1 MHRRNQKGEIQV
13 EIGNTHLLD
22 FNEADNTE
30 QGEYDDVIEFA
41 PGEISERE
49 DLIKVYL
56 RDMGKIPLIDKEKEI
71 ELSKQIESSLRQAQ
85 EATFTTRLAI
95 AEVRKLLYKIIIA
108 KKRASDIIDMQ
119 VSSNSTRDKERKLR
133 DRVEKIMRVI
143 EKLEL
148 EYLVAVKEASKKNS
162 IVQLEDVRSH
172 KTFVKHLDQ
181 LKIDPEEI
189 SKISGLVT
197 EVDRNI
203 SQREKEITQ
212 LQQRHNI
219 PPEWCNGR
227 LNPKTHSFKT
237 GAAKQ
242 AYIDIIRYQREIKQ
256 YLNTI
261 GISRDTLQ
269 DVTKQICKG
278 EANAQDAKMAIV
290 KANLRLVVSIA
301 KKYRHQAP
309 GMEFLDLI
317 QEGNI
322 GLMRAVDKFDYQR
335 GYKFSTYATWW
346 IRQSITRAIADQGR
360 TIRIPVHMHERINKM
375 KRTERSLLQE
385 LGRRPTPDEIAEDMG
400 IPTEKVREVLRIVPE
415 TVSLET
421 PIGDDD
427 DDSQLGD
434 FIEDASVLSPAT
446 EAELSILKER
456 IQDALADLSE
466 REREV
471 IVLRFGIEDA
481 TENPLLSETTRKRIA
496 TLCITTGYPKTLEE
510 VGEVFDVTRERIRQI
525 EAKALRKLRHP
536 VRSHRLRGFI
546 E

>member
-1 MHRRNQKGEIQV
+1 MDY
-13 EIGNTHLLD
+13 GNTDLLE
-22 FNEADNTE
+22 FNEADVSDQSE
-30 QGEYDDVIEFA
+30 FDEEIEFE
-41 PGEISERE
+41 PSEISERE
-49 DLIKVYL
+49 DLIKQYL
-56 RDMGKIPLIDKEKEI
+56 REMGRIQLIDKDQEI
-71 ELSKQIESSLRQAQ
+71 ELSQQIETGLRQAQ
-85 EATFTTRLAI
+85 EATFTTRFAI

-119 VSSNSTRDKERKLR
+119 VSSSSTRDKERKLR
-133 DRVEKIMRVI
+133 DKVERVMRTI

-148 EYLVAVKEASKKNS
+148 EYLVAAKDTSKNGSHIELSS
-162 IVQLEDVRSH
+162 IRSH
-172 KTFVKHLDQ
+172 ATFMKHLDQ
-181 LKIDPEEI
+181 LKIDREEI
-189 SKISGLVT
+189 SNISGKVT
-197 EVDRNI
+197 EVEQNV
-203 SQREKEITQ
+203 SHREQEIFR
-212 LQQRHNI
+212 LQKRHKI
-219 PPEWCNGR
+219 PSEWLNGR
-227 LNPKTHSFKT
+227 LNAKEHKFKT
-237 GAAKQ
+237 KAAKD
-242 AYIDIIRYQREIKQ
+242 AYITIIRYQREIQQ
-256 YLNTI
+256 YLNSI
-261 GISRDTLQ
+261 GISRDALHS
-269 DVTKQICKG
+269 VTKQITIG
-278 EANAQDAKMAIV
+278 EENAQDAKMAIV
-290 KANLRLVVSIA
+290 EANLRLVVSIA

-335 GYKFSTYATWW
+335 GFKFSTYATWW

-375 KRTERSLLQE
+375 KRAERSLLQD
-385 LGRRPTPDEIAEDMG
+385 LGRRPTPEELAEDMG
-400 IPTEKVREVLRIVPE
+400 IPAEKVREVLRIVPE

-434 FIEDASVLSPAT
+434 FIEDVSVLSPAT

-456 IQDALADLSE
+456 IQEALADLSE

-471 IVLRFGIEDA
+471 IVLRFGIEDD
-481 TENPLLSETTRKRIA
+481 TENPLLSESTRKRI
-496 TLCITTGYPKTLEE
+496 TELCITTGYPKTLEE

-536 VRSHRLRGFI
+536 IRSHRLRGFI

>member
-1 MHRRNQKGEIQV
+1 MHRRQQKGELKV
-13 EIGNTHLLD
+13 ELGNTHLLD
-22 FNEADNTE
+22 FNEVDNTDHVE
-30 QGEYDDVIEFA
+30 FDDVIEFA

-56 RDMGKIPLIDKEKEI
+56 RDMGKIPLIDKDTEIVLSQEI
-71 ELSKQIESSLRQAQ
+71 EIGLRQAQ

-108 KKRASDIIDMQ
+108 KKRASDIIDMP
-119 VSSNSTRDKERKLR
+119 VSYSSTRDKERKLR
-133 DRVEKIMRVI
+133 DKVEKMMRVI

-148 EYLVAVKEASKKNS
+148 EYLVAAKEAVKNNS
-162 IVQLEDVRSH
+162 VVQLENVRSH
-172 KTFVKHLDQ
+172 AAFVKHLDQ

-189 SKISGLVT
+189 SKISGDVT
-197 EVDRNI
+197 EVERNI
-203 SQREKEITQ
+203 SEREQEITQ
-212 LQQRHNI
+212 LQKRHNI
-219 PPEWCNGR
+219 PSEWFNGR
-227 LNPKTHSFKT
+227 LNSKTHNFQT
-237 GAAKQ
+237 GAAKK
-242 AYIDIIRYQREIKQ
+242 AYINIVRYQREIQQ
-256 YLNTI
+256 YINSV
-261 GISRDTLQ
+261 GIPRDALHA
-269 DVTKQICKG
+269 VTKQICKG
-278 EANAQDAKMAIV
+278 KENAQDAKMAIV
-290 KANLRLVVSIA
+290 EANLRLVVSIA

-309 GMEFLDLI
+309 GLEFLDLI

-375 KRTERSLLQE
+375 KRTERSLLQD
-385 LGRRPTPDEIAEDMG
+385 LGRRPSPEEIAEDMG
-400 IPTEKVREVLRIVPE
+400 IPSDKVREVLRIVPE

-434 FIEDASVLSPAT
+434 FIEDVSVLSPAT

-456 IQDALADLSE
+456 IQDALADLSD

-471 IVLRFGIEDA
+471 IILRFGIEDDPV
-481 TENPLLSETTRKRIA
+481 NPLLSETTRKRIA
-496 TLCITTGYPKTLEE
+496 MLCITTGYPKTLEE
-510 VGEVFDVTRERIRQI
+510 VGVVFDVTRERIRQI

-536 VRSHRLRGFI
+536 IRSHRLRGFI

>member
-1 MHRRNQKGEIQV
+1 MEL
-13 EIGNTHLLD
+13 GNTHPFD
-22 FNEADNTE
+22 INEVDNMD
-30 QGEYDDVIEFA
+30 QGEFDELIDFS
-41 PGEISERE
+41 PGEVSERE

-56 RDMGKIPLIDKEKEI
+56 RDIGKIPLLDKSEEI
-71 ELSKQIESSLRQAQ
+71 ELSKRIETGLRQSQ
-85 EATFTTRLAI
+85 ESTFATRLAV
-95 AEVRKLLYKIIIA
+95 AEVRKLLYKIIIT
-108 KKRASDIIDMQ
+108 KKRASDIIDMT

-133 DRVEKIMRVI
+133 EKVEKAMRVI
-143 EKLEL
+143 ETLEL
-148 EYLVAVKEASKKNS
+148 EYLTAAKESVNNGSYVELKT
-162 IVQLEDVRSH
+162 VGSH
-172 KTFVKHLDQ
+172 ANFVKLMGQ
-181 LKIDPEEI
+181 LKIDREEI
-189 SKISGLVT
+189 VKISGRVKDV
-197 EVDRNI
+197 EREI
-203 SQREKEITQ
+203 SLREQEISRFQRFHK
-212 LQQRHNI
+212 I
-219 PPEWCNGR
+219 PAEWFNGR
-227 LNPKTHSFKT
+227 LNPKTHKFKT
-237 GAAKQ
+237 VAAKE
-242 AYIDIIRYQREIKQ
+242 AYITIVRYQREIKQ
-256 YLNTI
+256 YINVI

-269 DVTKQICKG
+269 AVTKQICVG
-278 EANAQDAKMAIV
+278 EDNAEDAKMAIV
-290 KANLRLVVSIA
+290 EANLRLVVSIA

-360 TIRIPVHMHERINKM
+360 TIRIPVHMHERINKLR
-375 KRTERSLLQE
+375 RTERSLLQE
-385 LGRRPTPDEIAEDMG
+385 LGRRPSPEEIAVDME
-400 IPTEKVREVLRIVPE
+400 IPAEKIREVLRIVPE

-434 FIEDASVLSPAT
+434 FIEDISVLSPAT

-456 IQDALADLSE
+456 IQEALADLSE

-471 IVLRFGIEDA
+471 IVLRFGIEDDLV
-481 TENPLLSETTRKRIA
+481 NPLLSETTRNKIT

-510 VGEVFDVTRERIRQI
+510 VGVVFDVTRERIRQI

-536 VRSHRLRGFI
+536 IRSHRLRGFI